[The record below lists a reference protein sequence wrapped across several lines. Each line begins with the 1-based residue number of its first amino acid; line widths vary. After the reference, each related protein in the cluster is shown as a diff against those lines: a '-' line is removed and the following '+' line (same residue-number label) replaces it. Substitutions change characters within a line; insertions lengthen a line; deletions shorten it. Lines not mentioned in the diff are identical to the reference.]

1 MFKRKSY
8 IGLFIIIL
16 IFSLWFIPR
25 INNRVNDDRVSD
37 SSRTKEISQS
47 SKLSFIN
54 LNGESRKVPEFV
66 FQNQDNRYVTNEDF
80 SGKVYV
86 AEFFFTSCPSICI
99 EMNQNMKVLDEL
111 YGNRDDF
118 GIASFTIDPENDTP
132 TTLKKYSE
140 LIDVKSK
147 NWHFLTGDK
156 KDIYE
161 LSNNGFNIFSSIN
174 EAVDG
179 GFEHQGFFALI
190 DKNGYIRS
198 RVNDYGTPLVYYSG
212 ITNVNESVQGIDM
225 IKEDIEKLLKEDY
238 GKK

>member
-1 MFKRKSY
+1 MFKKKSY

-16 IFSLWFIPR
+16 IFSFWFIPR
-25 INNRVNDDRVSD
+25 INNRVNDNKVSD

-99 EMNQNMKVLDEL
+99 EMNQNMKILDEEF
-111 YGNRDDF
+111 GDRDDF
-118 GIASFTIDPENDTP
+118 GIASFTIDPVNDTP
-132 TTLKKYSE
+132 VVLKEYAE
-140 LIDVKSK
+140 RLNVKSQ
-147 NWHFLTGDK
+147 NWHFLTGKID
-156 KDIYE
+156 DVYE
-161 LSNNGFNIFSSIN
+161 LSNSGFNIFAGVN
-174 EAVDG
+174 PAVAG

-198 RVNDYGTPLVYYSG
+198 RRDSNGNPIVYYLG
-212 ITNVNESVQGIDM
+212 IENPSADKQGIDM
-225 IKEDIEKLLKEDY
+225 IKEDIRKLLKN
-238 GKK
+238 G

>member
-8 IGLFIIIL
+8 IGLFIIII
-16 IFSLWFIPR
+16 IFSFWFIPR
-25 INNRVNDDRVSD
+25 INNRVNDNRVSD

-80 SGKVYV
+80 LGKVYV

-99 EMNQNMKVLDEL
+99 EMNQNMKILDEEF
-111 YGNRDDF
+111 GGRDDF
-118 GIASFTIDPENDTP
+118 GIASFTIDPVNDTP
-132 TTLKKYSE
+132 VVLKKYAE
-140 LIDVKSK
+140 RLNVKSQ
-147 NWHFLTGDK
+147 NWHFLTGKID
-156 KDIYE
+156 DVYE
-161 LSNNGFNIFSSIN
+161 LSNSGFNIFAGVN
-174 EAVDG
+174 PAVAG

-198 RVNDYGTPLVYYSG
+198 RKDSNGNPIVYYLG
-212 ITNVNESVQGIDM
+212 IDNPSADKQGIDM
-225 IKEDIEKLLKEDY
+225 IKEDIRKLLKN
-238 GKK
+238 G

>member
-8 IGLFIIIL
+8 IGLFIIII
-16 IFSLWFIPR
+16 IFSFWFIPR
-25 INNRVNDDRVSD
+25 INNRVNDNRVSD

-80 SGKVYV
+80 LGKVYV

-99 EMNQNMKVLDEL
+99 EMNQNMKILDEEF
-111 YGNRDDF
+111 GGRDDF
-118 GIASFTIDPENDTP
+118 GIASFTIDPVNDTP
-132 TTLKKYSE
+132 VVLKEYAERLNVISQ
-140 LIDVKSK
+140 
-147 NWHFLTGDK
+147 NWHFLTGKID
-156 KDIYE
+156 DVYE
-161 LSNNGFNIFSSIN
+161 LSNSGFNIFAGVN
-174 EAVDG
+174 PAVAG

-198 RVNDYGTPLVYYSG
+198 RKDSNGNPIVYYLG
-212 ITNVNESVQGIDM
+212 IENPSADKQGIDM
-225 IKEDIEKLLKEDY
+225 IKEDIRKLLKN
-238 GKK
+238 G